1 MRRNRP
7 PAGRSP
13 RLGAQHA
20 PERTLRVAQV
30 ACAALAA
37 GDVGGAEQAVEQAL
51 ELERASRPASAADEH
66 EVLAGVRFLMARLL
80 AVRSLAK
87 TARREDAAARADAL
101 AAQRLNVTAS
111 ISNRKLEQATSR
123 AQRGTRG
130 PHAVTGLTAEE
141 SARLQRWFADELLP
155 LTQADGRR
163 PSVEVKTEL

>member
-1 MRRNRP
+1 MRRNRA

-20 PERTLRVAQV
+20 PERTLRIAQV

-123 AQRGTRG
+123 AQRGRRG

>member
-1 MRRNRP
+1 M
-7 PAGRSP
+7 A
-13 RLGAQHA
+13 
-20 PERTLRVAQV
+20 
-30 ACAALAA
+30 
-37 GDVGGAEQAVEQAL
+37 QAL
-51 ELERASRPASAADEH
+51 ELERASRPAFAADEH

-123 AQRGTRG
+123 AQRGRRG
-130 PHAVTGLTAEE
+130 AHAVTGLTAEE

-155 LTQADGRR
+155 LTQADGR
-163 PSVEVKTEL
+163 PSVDVKTEL

>member
-1 MRRNRP
+1 MRRNRA

-20 PERTLRVAQV
+20 PERTLRIAQV

-80 AVRSLAK
+80 AVRSLEPIWRLRIGVEGALVAASYAIRAK
-87 TARREDAAARADAL
+87 TYKGVAEASCGLLRPGNLAYNTCLLYTSPSPRDYAA
-101 AAQRLNVTAS
+101 
-111 ISNRKLEQATSR
+111 SR
-123 AQRGTRG
+123 M
-130 PHAVTGLTAEE
+130 PS
-141 SARLQRWFADELLP
+141 SA
-155 LTQADGRR
+155 
-163 PSVEVKTEL
+163 